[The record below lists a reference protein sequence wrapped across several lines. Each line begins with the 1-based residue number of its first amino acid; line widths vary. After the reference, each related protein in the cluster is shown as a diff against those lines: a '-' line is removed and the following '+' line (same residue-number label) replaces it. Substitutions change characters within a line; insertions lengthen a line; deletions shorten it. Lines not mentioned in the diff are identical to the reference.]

1 VTRVQPDS
9 MVAFV
14 THARHVPEAERE
26 QFAMRLREGSRDGIL
41 VLQTCHRVEA
51 YVVSADRDADLGKWL
66 PAGGRRLVAEAAV
79 RHAMTVAVGRDSVV
93 IGDDQILHQLRES
106 VDSVRTRG
114 HLHPV
119 LERLFAIGLRA
130 GRRARSWRDGKGR
143 SLADVAIAAIERGSG
158 PLGGR
163 EILIVGAGK
172 MGGLSVAAA
181 GAAGA
186 SVSIANRSPAGAI
199 AIAARSGARIEAFD
213 PGATID
219 RYAAVIVALGG
230 PWTIGPA
237 TVDALD
243 ASETI
248 IVDLSVPAAV
258 PMMLVERMG
267 PRLISADDLA
277 VAESDSAAQDTRSIA
292 RLDALV
298 DEATAEFRSW
308 LEIGDGRAAAAA
320 LAARA
325 DRDRQAEL
333 DQLWRQLPDLDARAR
348 QAIELMSGHLARRL
362 LREPLERLGHDDDGR
377 HERAARELFGL

>member
-1 VTRVQPDS
+1 
-9 MVAFV
+9 
-14 THARHVPEAERE
+14 
-26 QFAMRLREGSRDGIL
+26 
-41 VLQTCHRVEA
+41 
-51 YVVSADRDADLGKWL
+51 
-66 PAGGRRLVAEAAV
+66 
-79 RHAMTVAVGRDSVV
+79 MTVAVGRDSVV
-93 IGDDQILHQLRES
+93 IGEDQILHQLRES

-114 HLHPV
+114 HLDPV

-172 MGGLSVAAA
+172 MGGLSVAAG

-199 AIAARSGARIEAFD
+199 AIAARSGARIDAFD
-213 PGATID
+213 PGAAID

-237 TVDALD
+237 TMDALD

-258 PMMLVERMG
+258 PTMLVERIG

-277 VAESDSAAQDTRSIA
+277 VAESDSAGPNTRSIA

-298 DEATAEFRSW
+298 DEATSEYRSW

-325 DRDRQAEL
+325 DRDRHAEL

-348 QAIELMSGHLARRL
+348 EAIELMSGHLARRL
-362 LREPLERLGHDDDGR
+362 LREPLERLGHDHDGR

>member
-1 VTRVQPDS
+1 VTRAQPDS
-9 MVAFV
+9 IVAFV

-26 QFAMRLREGSRDGIL
+26 RFALRLSEGSRDGIL

-51 YVVSADRDADLGKWL
+51 YVVPADRDADLGNWL
-66 PAGGRRLVAEAAV
+66 PAGGRRLVGEVAV

-93 IGDDQILHQLRES
+93 IGEDQILHQLRES

-114 HLHPV
+114 HLDPV

-143 SLADVAIAAIERGSG
+143 SLADVAITAIGRRSG

-172 MGGLSVAAA
+172 MGGLSVAAG

-199 AIAARSGARIEAFD
+199 AIAARSGARIDAFD
-213 PGATID
+213 PGAAID
-219 RYAAVIVALGG
+219 RYAAVIVAIVG
-230 PWTIGPA
+230 PWTIDPA
-237 TVDALD
+237 TMDALE

-258 PMMLVERMG
+258 PTMLVERIG

-277 VAESDSAAQDTRSIA
+277 VAESDSAAPNTRSIA

-325 DRDRQAEL
+325 DRDRHAEL

-348 QAIELMSGHLARRL
+348 EAIELMSGHLARRL
-362 LREPLERLGHDDDGR
+362 LREPLERLGHDHDGR